1 MIAIIL
7 AAGSGKRL
15 APLTIRFPKALVPL
29 PFGETPLDILLATLR
44 TSGISEIFV
53 VRSDPRIAPI
63 GCTIIEEDGRGNMV
77 RSLMCALG
85 PIEQSVGDVLVCYAD
100 LLLEQRL
107 IHTAVSVSPGADI
120 AVLADS
126 CWEPYYRWRFMGGIG
141 DAESFSVDPES
152 GLIQSIG
159 QPLLAGCPPSAQYIG
174 VLRLSRRGLRLI
186 ADQYRQDNDPN
197 IFMTTVLQHL
207 IDGGESVAPV
217 YVKNGWLELDTRSD
231 YDTAVSVLAGT
242 MASSVF
248 DPTQVVGYP
257 GG

>member
-1 MIAIIL
+1 MPNP
-7 AAGSGKRL
+7 S
-15 APLTIRFPKALVPL
+15 
-29 PFGETPLDILLATLR
+29 
-44 TSGISEIFV
+44 
-53 VRSDPRIAPI
+53 
-63 GCTIIEEDGRGNMV
+63 
-77 RSLMCALG
+77 
-85 PIEQSVGDVLVCYAD
+85 
-100 LLLEQRL
+100 RL
-107 IHTAVSVSPGADI
+107 IRKADSSRASVSRYLQVALLRPSI
-120 AVLADS
+120 SV
-126 CWEPYYRWRFMGGIG
+126 
-141 DAESFSVDPES
+141 SFDFL
-152 GLIQSIG
+152 G
-159 QPLLAGCPPSAQYIG
+159 
-174 VLRLSRRGLRLI
+174 GLRLI